1 MSTYS
6 PDLRIELITNGDQV
20 GIWGD
25 TTNNNLGTLIEQAI
39 AGYQSI
45 TLVAA
50 TQALNALNGVAD
62 EARNQC
68 IKLVSATTGPFTVF
82 IPPSSKTYIVY
93 NNTGYTVTFRVSTV
107 INGTTSAGGVALSIP
122 NNTIVNFWTDGLDI
136 APTNTYLPVLSI
148 GALVLGTPLD
158 AIYGGTGLSS
168 YTTGDILV
176 ASSGTTVA
184 RLPDVATGNVL
195 LSGGVATPPGYG
207 KVGLTTHVSGI
218 LPVPNGGTGLST
230 ATTGDIIYAS
240 AANTWASLAD
250 VATGNALISG
260 GVGVAPS
267 WGKIGLATHVSG
279 NLPVAN
285 LNNGTGASASTY
297 WRGDGT
303 WASVPSTGGTVTS
316 VGMTVPAFLSVT
328 GSPVTSSG
336 TLAVAYSGTAL
347 PIANGGTAGT
357 TAATARSSLGTVAD
371 TASNGIAART
381 SANTLTAR
389 TITAGT
395 GISVSNGDGVSG
407 NPTITNSGVTSVNG
421 STGAVTIAA
430 GSTWLSAVNLTGGV
444 SKELSGWPS
453 SSRIITIVINNLSL
467 SGASLMKIRLGSGGS
482 PQSTGYEYT
491 VMRTAAGSTAGNRW
505 TDGVTLNTDNS
516 VQTFSGAVRMY
527 NISGNLWIIDH
538 NGSFVSGASVM
549 TMTGAGQVTIG
560 GALNV
565 IQIIS
570 GNGTDTIDNG
580 TAAIIYN

>member
-6 PDLRIELITNGDQV
+6 PDLRIELINNGDQV

-93 NNTGYTVTFRVSTV
+93 NNTGYTVTFSVSTV
-107 INGTTSAGGVALSIP
+107 INGTTSAGGVALSLP
-122 NNTIVNFWTDGLDI
+122 NNTITNFWTDGLDI
-136 APTNTYLPVLSI
+136 APTNTYLPVLSV

-207 KVGLTTHVSGI
+207 KVGLTTHVSGT
-218 LPVPNGGTGLST
+218 LAPTNGGTGLST
-230 ATTGDIIYAS
+230 ATTGDLLYAS
-240 AANTWASLAD
+240 GTNTWASLAD

-279 NLPVAN
+279 NLPVTN
-285 LNNGTGASASTY
+285 LNSGTGASATTY

-303 WASVPSTGGTVTS
+303 WASIATSGGTVTS
-316 VGMTVPAFLSVT
+316 VGMTVPAFLSVS
-328 GSPVTSSG
+328 GSPVTTSG
-336 TLAVAYSGTAL
+336 TLAVSYSGTAL

-357 TAATARSSLGTVAD
+357 TAAAARSSLGTVAD
-371 TASNGIAART
+371 TASNGIAVRT
-381 SANTLTAR
+381 AANTLTAR
-389 TITAGT
+389 SIAAGT

-407 NPTITNSGVTSVNG
+407 NPTITNSGVTSFN
-421 STGAVTIAA
+421 SRTGAVTLTATDVANATASVGFGAVGSYVFGYINNTGVTEDSTYA
-430 GSTWLSAVNLTGGV
+430 GGDIYPAGGV
-444 SKELSGWPS
+444 SSTAASGDGQVAQDGTRGPNALSGTW
-453 SSRIITIVINNLSL
+453 RAMGRVNV
-467 SGASLMKIRLGSGGS
+467 GAGGA
-482 PQSTGYEYT
+482 
-491 VMRTAAGSTAGNRW
+491 RARW
-505 TDGVTLNTDNS
+505 TL
-516 VQTFSGAVRMY
+516 FLR
-527 NISGNLWIIDH
+527 IS
-538 NGSFVSGASVM
+538 
-549 TMTGAGQVTIG
+549 
-560 GALNV
+560 
-565 IQIIS
+565 
-570 GNGTDTIDNG
+570 
-580 TAAIIYN
+580 